1 MPSDNEMD
9 PCRECPTTE
18 TKMKSRTKLIAIA
31 TLAFTAASLFVAG
44 SVTPASAAN
53 ALAANAK
60 KNYCLSPASGG
71 ASCGFVSM
79 EQCWETMR
87 GRNGWC
93 SEAVDWS
100 RYPERSFAYA
110 PRGGKLTATDR
121 DLEELYKKDM
131 PVKGVGNE

>member
-1 MPSDNEMD
+1 MN
-9 PCRECPTTE
+9 
-18 TKMKSRTKLIAIA
+18 SRYKPFAIA
-31 TLAFTAASLFVAG
+31 TLAFTAATLLLPA
-44 SVTPASAAN
+44 SVTPT
-53 ALAANAK
+53 LAAGAKNISK

-71 ASCGFVSM
+71 ASCGFVSI

-100 RYPERSFAYA
+100 AFGYPDRAYAYA
-110 PRGGKLTATDR
+110 PRGGKLTAADR
-121 DLEELYKKDM
+121 ELEELYKKDM

>member
-1 MPSDNEMD
+1 
-9 PCRECPTTE
+9 
-18 TKMKSRTKLIAIA
+18 MKSPTKLIAIA
-31 TLAFTAASLFVAG
+31 TVAFTAASLLLPA
-44 SVTPASAAN
+44 SVTPT
-53 ALAANAK
+53 LAANAK

-93 SEAVDWS
+93 SEAVDWTAFG
-100 RYPERSFAYA
+100 YPRNSFAYA
-110 PRGGKLTATDR
+110 PRGGKLTQEDR

-131 PVKGVGNE
+131 PVKGSGTE